1 VEARLWAVCMPPT
14 SILLFPF
21 PDPSLS
27 FFCHSA
33 MAMDKH
39 LFPSSFRPLSLPSF
53 WATHAA
59 RGSSPTDDAPTIP
72 GEPVSPSVLAL
83 PPCLPPA
90 LRAALFGPSLA
101 SLPPLEDVGTETEG
115 KQRGTG
121 REEAFEAKDRKA
133 SKRSQHELPPRSC
146 SAIPPLRLHLCQALG
161 VRESTDWSSQ
171 SETPERAQQS
181 AGRTPSRSRSI
192 GSATTSGLALL
203 PPLVPPLKA
212 VGRSR
217 SDGASKVLQQKQ
229 SMAAVGEQGSGRF
242 SKPATP
248 YREQP
253 VFSTPSGLSKVLRKE
268 NEGGRVGV
276 SDEKYASETLKM
288 LEKRPKDILE
298 AMTQHDQAVFRPST
312 PPPLSRPPTAS
323 SKSLPPVSVLITV
336 HDCTDPNSFTYSCFH
351 SIFPSSVWTILI
363 QTHELYLQHDVGSLN
378 RSSSTQS
385 IVDLRAG
392 SPSLLS
398 SLVPKNKWNGNHGGK
413 ARPIPGSWSHH
424 EDQYQPLLEE
434 SLDHRQHV
442 YLERQEHGRLPL
454 SVSSTMVREFIL
466 VEFTLTSF

>member
-1 VEARLWAVCMPPT
+1 
-14 SILLFPF
+14 
-21 PDPSLS
+21 
-27 FFCHSA
+27 

-39 LFPSSFRPLSLPSF
+39 LFQSSFRPLSLPSF
-53 WATHAA
+53 WAAHAV
-59 RGSSPTDDAPTIP
+59 RGPSATDDAPTIP
-72 GEPVSPSVLAL
+72 GEPVSPSVLAP

-101 SLPPLEDVGTETEG
+101 SLPPLEGVGMDTEG

-133 SKRSQHELPPRSC
+133 SSQSQHELPPRSC
-146 SAIPPLRLHLCQALG
+146 LAIPPLRLHLCQPLG
-161 VRESTDWSSQ
+161 VRESADWSSQ
-171 SETPERAQQS
+171 SETPDRVQQS
-181 AGRTPSRSRSI
+181 AGRTPSRSKSI

-217 SDGASKVLQQKQ
+217 SDGASKALQQKQ

-248 YREQP
+248 YREQR
-253 VFSTPSGLSKVLRKE
+253 VLSTPSGLSKVLRKE
-268 NEGGRVGV
+268 NEGGRVEV

-323 SKSLPPVSVLITV
+323 SKKLPPVSVLIAV
-336 HDCTDPNSFTYSCFH
+336 HDCIDPNSFIYSCFP
-351 SIFPSSVWTILI
+351 SIFPASVWTKLL
-363 QTHELYLQHDVGSLN
+363 QTHGFELYLQHDVGNFN

-413 ARPIPGSWSHH
+413 ARPVPGSWSHH

-434 SLDHRQHV
+434 SLHQRQHV
-442 YLERQEHGRLPL
+442 CLEREEHGRLPL

-466 VEFTLTSF
+466 VEFTVTSF